1 MDTLVEVGKWVL
13 LVMAAG
19 FVGQFG
25 KSLAQA
31 ILERRKARKASASA
45 PSPPRP
51 PRVPQAPP
59 GEMDPK
65 VLKKQA
71 KLEKKRLKAEAK
83 RAKKAGLPP
92 GRDVSK

>member
-1 MDTLVEVGKWVL
+1 MDTLVEVGKWIL
-13 LVMAAG
+13 LVLAAG

-25 KSLAQA
+25 KSLALA
-31 ILERRKARKASASA
+31 LLEKRKARKAAGTASKSEPAPEA
-45 PSPPRP
+45 PSRETDSK
-51 PRVPQAPP
+51 AW
-59 GEMDPK
+59 
-65 VLKKQA
+65 KKRA

>member
-13 LVMAAG
+13 LVLAAG

-31 ILERRKARKASASA
+31 ILEKRRARKARRATPPPQEAQ
-45 PSPPRP
+45 PSPY
-51 PRVPQAPP
+51 PQA
-59 GEMDPK
+59 EDPK
-65 VLKKQA
+65 AWKKRA

-83 RAKKAGLPP
+83 RAKKAPSHEGK
-92 GRDVSK
+92 GVSE